1 MSAVTRRAATGAT
14 GEPES
19 TARPT
24 TRRDGESP
32 QRRRRGAPTSTVRN
46 LRIALWPRRRV
57 KPYPQNPR
65 AHSEDEVRRLAEFIE
80 SVGFLK
86 PIEVDEAGVV
96 LAGHRRLLAA
106 KLLGLAKVPVLQHRH
121 LDETQ
126 KRAYRVADNRLTLEG
141 EWHPGFLKREMR
153 YLRGKG
159 WDLKALAF
167 SDSEVRRILDSLPT
181 TEDAKTEPEAPE
193 PLAHAV
199 TREGDIWTMGEHR
212 LMCCDALKP
221 GNLDA
226 LLGKSRA
233 AAVFTDPPYAIY
245 GSSTGIA
252 SDITDDKMV
261 RPFFREILEV
271 CVAACRPFAHVYVC
285 CDWRSYPSWWEV
297 AKGTGIFPKNMVVW
311 DKGGSGLGA
320 NYANTH
326 ELLFFAWLI
335 PLRRNM
341 SQKLSGGRQVNDA
354 NVWRVNRVPAARKTG
369 GREHNAQK
377 PVALVRRALENST
390 EAGDLVLDF
399 FMGSGTTIVAAQETG
414 RRCYG
419 FEIDPRYCDV
429 SVLRWQRAA
438 KLKAKLAATGQ
449 TFDQVAA
456 ERAKARPQAG
466 AGRRER

>member
-1 MSAVTRRAATGAT
+1 MK
-14 GEPES
+14 
-19 TARPT
+19 
-24 TRRDGESP
+24 
-32 QRRRRGAPTSTVRN
+32 TVHP
-46 LRIALWPRRRV
+46 LLITLWPISRV

-65 AHSEDEVRRLAEFIE
+65 SHSEPEVARLAQFIE

-106 KLLGLAKVPVLQHRH
+106 KLLGLAKVPVLRHRH
-121 LDETQ
+121 LDEAQ

-141 EWHPGFLKREMR
+141 EWHPGHLKREMK

-167 SDSEVRRILDSLPT
+167 SDSEVRKILDSLPT
-181 TEDAKTEPEAPE
+181 TGVQEIEPEDPQAP
-193 PLAHAV
+193 AHAV
-199 TREGDIWTMGEHR
+199 TREGDTWELGEHR
-212 LMCCDALKP
+212 LMCADALKP
-221 GNLDA
+221 GHLEK
-226 LLGKSRA
+226 LLGKARA
-233 AAVFTDPPYAIY
+233 AVVFTDPPYAIY

-252 SDITDDKMV
+252 SVTDDKMV
-261 RPFFREILEV
+261 RPFFRDIIGA
-271 CVAACRPFAHVYVC
+271 CVQACRPFAHVYVC

-297 AKGTGIFPKNMVVW
+297 AKGTGIFPKNMIVW

-326 ELLFFAWLI
+326 ELLFFAWLV

-341 SQKLSGGRQVNDA
+341 SQKLTGGRQVNDS
-354 NVWRVNRVPAARKTG
+354 NIWRVNRVPAASKRAG

-390 EAGDLVLDF
+390 EAGDLVLDM
-399 FMGSGTTIVAAQETG
+399 FMGSGTTIIAAQESG

-419 FEIDPRYCDV
+419 FEIDARYCDV

-438 KLKAKLAATGQ
+438 KLKAKLAGDGR

-456 ERAKARPQAG
+456 ERSKARPATD
-466 AGRRER
+466 ASRRER